1 MKIHQVVQY
10 LCTSLYVCY
19 TLIKKLFCVWA
30 ACSMVRWKLNP
41 RCALGGL
48 TGASS
53 AWCWGVRWWQP
64 FGEQFSSC
72 WGWWDVLFRLVGCY
86 ISSRSVTVINQKIRQ
101 NGLWSKNFMNEPAIC
116 SHTLVALQIW
126 YLHKKNA
133 LQSSLYSCAYIYY
146 YGRKDKKKGRVL
158 LLFVFPSVPRRVPF
172 IQLECT
178 INVH

>member
-30 ACSMVRWKLNP
+30 ACSTVRWKLNP

-126 YLHKKNA
+126 YLHKKMPCRVVCI
-133 LQSSLYSCAYIYY
+133 LVPISTTTVGKTRKKVESYFCLY
-146 YGRKDKKKGRVL
+146 
-158 LLFVFPSVPRRVPF
+158 FP
-172 IQLECT
+172 QCLEECLSFSW
-178 INVH
+178 NVQ